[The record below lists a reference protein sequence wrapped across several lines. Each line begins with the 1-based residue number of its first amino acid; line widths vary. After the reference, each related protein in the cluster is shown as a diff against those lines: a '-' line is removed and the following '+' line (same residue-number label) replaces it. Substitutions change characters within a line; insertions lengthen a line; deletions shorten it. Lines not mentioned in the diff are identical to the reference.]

1 VTGND
6 EVDLKV
12 GLLDRAIG
20 VAPFGRWRW
29 SPFLRIIVVAIVV
42 VLVMSIIVSIISL
55 VVALVIVVII
65 TMITSMVVTLVV
77 AVIVMVVVEPVI
89 MAIVT
94 AIITSIPVL
103 VARIGPAI
111 MVISSIRSTVTVLET
126 FATVSVIVVAA
137 PSPLGGRRDP

>member
-12 GLLDRAIG
+12 GLLERAIG

-42 VLVMSIIVSIISL
+42 VLAMSIISL